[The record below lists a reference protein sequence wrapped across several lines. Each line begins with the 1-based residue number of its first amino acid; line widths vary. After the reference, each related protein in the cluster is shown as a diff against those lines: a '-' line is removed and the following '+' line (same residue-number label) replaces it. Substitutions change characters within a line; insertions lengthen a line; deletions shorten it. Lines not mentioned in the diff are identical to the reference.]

1 MIKNSLIVLVFVFIC
16 SLNAQFNRNN
26 VVITEKIFTESL
38 DNFIEENPELKHKA
52 IFLNFRN
59 FEKFDWLQNSLR
71 EYFVRKNFSISLQD
85 SADYYFGINLQSINI
100 DFPQYTSLGIF
111 SEKEIERKI
120 NLIYDITLW
129 NNKNL
134 SEKQFK
140 SVNVSEIDTIKVSE
154 YFEFKKDNRLSN
166 IGDLPERS
174 LFASLIEPALFVSS
188 TTALIVL
195 LFTVRSK

>member
-1 MIKNSLIVLVFVFIC
+1 MIKNSLIVLVFVFLC

-26 VVITEKIFTESL
+26 VVITEKIFAASL
-38 DNFIEENPELKHKA
+38 DNFIEENPKLKHKA
-52 IFLNFRN
+52 IFFNFRN
-59 FEKFDWLQNSLR
+59 FEEFDWLQNSLR
-71 EYFVRKNFSISLQD
+71 EYFVRKNFSLSLQD

-134 SEKQFK
+134 SEKLFK

-166 IGDLPERS
+166 IGDLPERN